1 MKFFPIIMYLTE
13 IILFMCFQNF
23 SSYAAIM
30 QPKIGLIPIQR
41 RNLGG
46 WGVAALLWWRDAQH
60 LI

>member
-41 RNLGG
+41 RNLCGMKSDPLLSLDL
-46 WGVAALLWWRDAQH
+46 VAR
-60 LI
+60 